1 MDEAGVILAALM
13 GISLAAASG
22 FRVFLPPFLLSL
34 AIRADFV
41 EVDLVGTSFEFF
53 ETTPA
58 IIILGVAS
66 MAEFAAYYVP
76 WVDNLLDSIA
86 SPAAIMAGIGMTAI
100 VMEGSDPV
108 VQWVIAIIAGGGASA
123 TIQGA
128 TVSTRGLSS
137 TFTFGYAN
145 SLVATSE
152 NVASVALT
160 IVALLAPLV
169 AGVFAIVIIFLMV
182 RRWVRSE
189 KQTNP
194 A

>member
-128 TVSTRGLSS
+128 TVTTRGLSS

>member
-34 AIRADFV
+34 SIRADFV

-66 MAEFAAYYVP
+66 MAEFAAYYLP

-182 RRWVRSE
+182 RRGVRSE

>member
-53 ETTPA
+53 ETNPA

-66 MAEFAAYYVP
+66 IAEFAAFYVP
-76 WVDNLLDSIA
+76 WVDSLLDTIA
-86 SPAAIMAGIGMTAI
+86 SPAAIIAGISMTAI
-100 VMEGSDPV
+100 VMEGSDPA
-108 VQWVIAIIAGGGASA
+108 VQWAIAIIAGGGASA

-128 TVSTRGLSS
+128 TVTTRGLSS
-137 TFTFGYAN
+137 TFTLGYAN

-169 AGVFAIVIIFLMV
+169 AGIFAVVIIVIMTKRTISK
-182 RRWVRSE
+182 RQSSDS
-189 KQTNP
+189 
-194 A
+194 

>member
-34 AIRADFV
+34 SIRADFV

-66 MAEFAAYYVP
+66 MAEFAAYYLP

>member
-128 TVSTRGLSS
+128 TVTTRGLSS

-182 RRWVRSE
+182 RRWFRSE

>member
-22 FRVFLPPFLLSL
+22 FRVFLPPFFLSL
-34 AIRADFV
+34 SIRADFV

>member
-66 MAEFAAYYVP
+66 MAEFAAYYLP

>member
-182 RRWVRSE
+182 RRWFRSE

>member
-66 MAEFAAYYVP
+66 IAEFAAFYVP
-76 WVDNLLDSIA
+76 WVDSLLDTIA
-86 SPAAIMAGIGMTAI
+86 SPAAIIAGISMTAI
-100 VMEGSDPV
+100 VMEGSDPA
-108 VQWVIAIIAGGGASA
+108 VQWAIAIIAGGGASA

-128 TVSTRGLSS
+128 TVTTRGLSS
-137 TFTFGYAN
+137 TFTLGYAN

-169 AGVFAIVIIFLMV
+169 AGIFAIVIILIMTK
-182 RRWVRSE
+182 RTISKRQSSDS
-189 KQTNP
+189 
-194 A
+194 

>member
-22 FRVFLPPFLLSL
+22 FRVFLPPFFLSL
-34 AIRADFV
+34 SIRADFV

-182 RRWVRSE
+182 RRWFRSE
-189 KQTNP
+189 NQTNP

>member
-108 VQWVIAIIAGGGASA
+108 VKWVIAIIAGGGASA

-128 TVSTRGLSS
+128 TVTTRGLSS

-169 AGVFAIVIIFLMV
+169 AGIFAVAILVIMTKRKI
-182 RRWVRSE
+182 SNG
-189 KQTNP
+189 QSSDS
-194 A
+194 

>member
-34 AIRADFV
+34 SIRADFV

-66 MAEFAAYYVP
+66 MAEFAAYYLP

-182 RRWVRSE
+182 RRWFRSE
-189 KQTNP
+189 NQTNP

>member
-128 TVSTRGLSS
+128 TVTTRGLSS

-182 RRWVRSE
+182 RRGVRSE

>member
-1 MDEAGVILAALM
+1 
-13 GISLAAASG
+13 
-22 FRVFLPPFLLSL
+22 
-34 AIRADFV
+34 
-41 EVDLVGTSFEFF
+41 
-53 ETTPA
+53 
-58 IIILGVAS
+58 
-66 MAEFAAYYVP
+66 
-76 WVDNLLDSIA
+76 
-86 SPAAIMAGIGMTAI
+86 MTAI

-182 RRWVRSE
+182 RRWFRSE
-189 KQTNP
+189 NQTNP

>member
-34 AIRADFV
+34 SIRADFV

-128 TVSTRGLSS
+128 TVTTRGLSS

>member
-182 RRWVRSE
+182 RRWFRSE
-189 KQTNP
+189 NQTNP

>member
-34 AIRADFV
+34 SIRADFV